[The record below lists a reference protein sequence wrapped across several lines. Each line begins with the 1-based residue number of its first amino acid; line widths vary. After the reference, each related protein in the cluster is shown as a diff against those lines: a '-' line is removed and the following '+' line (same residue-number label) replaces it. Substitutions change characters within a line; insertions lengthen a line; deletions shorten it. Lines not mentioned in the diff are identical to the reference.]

1 MRYLASHEKAARG
14 TFDFPIQ
21 LYYVDAAHPRY
32 EMPFHW
38 HVECEL
44 ILVLCGNLSLSLDG
58 ETLGLSAGES
68 AFLPGGIVHGGT
80 PHDCIYE
87 CVVFDMDR
95 FLQDSTICRQRYAA
109 ELGSGEH
116 IQTRFPQG
124 SKVGRIVDRL
134 FETMEK
140 EQPGYE
146 FITTG
151 LLWQFFGTVLQEH
164 LYTKASDEK
173 DPGGSRAAQIKRVL
187 SRIRKDYASP
197 LTLGQLA
204 AEAGLAPQYLCRVF
218 RQVTGR
224 TPVNYLNYYR
234 IECAAELLGST
245 DDSVTEIALLCGF
258 NDLSY
263 FIRLFRRYKGG
274 SAGQFRKR
282 MRTGRLPEQSRP
294 KA

>member
-1 MRYLASHEKAARG
+1 MRYLASHEKAVRG

-38 HVECEL
+38 HEECEL
-44 ILVLCGNLSLSLDG
+44 ILVLHGKFSLMLDG
-58 ETLGLSAGES
+58 ETLDLEAGES

-80 PHDCIYE
+80 PHGCIYE
-87 CVVFDMDR
+87 CVVFDADR
-95 FLQDSTICRQRYAA
+95 FLQGSTVCRRRYTAD
-109 ELGSGEH
+109 LGSGEQ
-116 IQTRFPQG
+116 IRPRF
-124 SKVGRIVDRL
+124 SADSSVGRIVDSL
-134 FETMEK
+134 FEAMEK

-146 FITTG
+146 FVTTG

-164 LYTKASDEK
+164 LYTETPEEK
-173 DPGGSRAAQIKRVL
+173 NPGSSRATQIKHVL
-187 SRIRKDYASP
+187 SRIRKDYAAP
-197 LTLGQLA
+197 LTLDQLA

-224 TPVNYLNYYR
+224 TPINYLNYYR

-245 DDSVTEIALLCGF
+245 QDSVTEIALRCGF

-263 FIRLFRRYKGG
+263 FIRLFRQYKGV
-274 SAGQFRKR
+274 SAGQFRKQLE
-282 MRTGRLPEQSRP
+282 TGRLPERV
-294 KA
+294 